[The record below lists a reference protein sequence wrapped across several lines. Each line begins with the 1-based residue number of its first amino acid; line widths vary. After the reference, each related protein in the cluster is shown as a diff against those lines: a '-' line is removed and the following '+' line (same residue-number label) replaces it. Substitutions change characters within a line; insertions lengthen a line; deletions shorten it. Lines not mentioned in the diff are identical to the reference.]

1 MNGVTPSGVPG
12 TGTALQ
18 HCTAWLQAAVPGHPL
33 QCDGLQRDDPRVRH
47 RAAVER
53 IHLAGAG
60 GQQHYTDMLTHPS
73 PGRRHLRRVL
83 DVPGDGAALPSALL
97 RPPLPADH
105 ARHQQEHCRQVAGRE
120 EYVIRIIF
128 ARYLFPR
135 IDKKVTGFNRRVE
148 NIILHL
154 RSQQFQD
161 EVNDF
166 TEEVVSTFS
175 KVPIPRISFQSV
187 E

>member
-1 MNGVTPSGVPG
+1 MFLVTVPPFL
-12 TGTALQ
+12 ALYFGLLY
-18 HCTAWLQAAVPGHPL
+18 LQTTLDTNKNIVDRWQGERSVL
-33 QCDGLQRDDPRVRH
+33 IRV
-47 RAAVER
+47 
-53 IHLAGAG
+53 
-60 GQQHYTDMLTHPS
+60 MF
-73 PGRRHLRRVL
+73 
-83 DVPGDGAALPSALL
+83 AL
-97 RPPLPADH
+97 
-105 ARHQQEHCRQVAGRE
+105 C
-120 EYVIRIIF
+120 
-128 ARYLFPR
+128 LFPR

>member
-1 MNGVTPSGVPG
+1 MQLFE
-12 TGTALQ
+12 ALVD
-18 HCTAWLQAAVPGHPL
+18 T
-33 QCDGLQRDDPRVRH
+33 
-47 RAAVER
+47 
-53 IHLAGAG
+53 
-60 GQQHYTDMLTHPS
+60 
-73 PGRRHLRRVL
+73 
-83 DVPGDGAALPSALL
+83 
-97 RPPLPADH
+97 PLPCKGGATFDVCSMFLVTVPPFL
-105 ARHQQEHCRQVAGRE
+105 ALYFGLLYLQTTLDTNKNIVDRWQGERSVL
-120 EYVIRIIF
+120 IRVMF
-128 ARYLFPR
+128 AHYLFPR